1 MAIGV
6 YQPGALVPLAIKFV
20 SLKANDY
27 ISREL
32 FRDLMN
38 LDLEEIVDARV
49 VVRQM
54 DGDGVFMAFVSKI
67 NLVTGDPAN
76 VFLRPAAAGTGR

>member
-1 MAIGV
+1 
-6 YQPGALVPLAIKFV
+6 
-20 SLKANDY
+20 
-27 ISREL
+27 
-32 FRDLMN
+32 MN

-54 DGDGVFMAFVSKI
+54 DGDGIFMAFVSKI

>member
-1 MAIGV
+1 
-6 YQPGALVPLAIKFV
+6 
-20 SLKANDY
+20 
-27 ISREL
+27 
-32 FRDLMN
+32 MN